1 MAAPYDIALPPN
13 IDLWD
18 SCVIRVTA
26 IDPSTGDTVSGVTV
40 SQVNLEVTQLRGG
53 NLEHGTWHLVPGPGA

>member
-1 MAAPYDIALPPN
+1 MSQPLILPLPPN

-26 IDPSTGDTVSGVTV
+26 LDSSTGDTVSGVTV
-40 SQVNLEVTQLRGG
+40 SQVNLEVTQLQGG
-53 NLEHGTWHLVPGPGA
+53 TLDSGEWQLVPGPGA

>member
-1 MAAPYDIALPPN
+1 MAQPLILPLPPN

-26 IDPSTGDTVSGVTV
+26 LNPTTGDVVSGVTV
-40 SQVNLEVTQLRGG
+40 SQVNLEVTQLEGG
-53 NLEHGTWHLVPGPGA
+53 SLAHGVWQLVPGPGA